1 MIVMIL
7 ITALDLVDENF
18 LEILMVMISFV
29 GLLGLLVSIFSP
41 FETHKERI
49 VVIIVSVLYIVFGS
63 IYSNF
68 ILFRSLQQVTS
79 YL

>member
-7 ITALDLVDENF
+7 ITALDLMDENF
-18 LEILMVMISFV
+18 FEILMVIMFFE
-29 GLLGLLVSIFSP
+29 GLLGLLVSIFSS

-49 VVIIVSVLYIVFGS
+49 VVIIVSILFIVFGS

-68 ILFRSLQQVTS
+68 IMFRSLNYFYS